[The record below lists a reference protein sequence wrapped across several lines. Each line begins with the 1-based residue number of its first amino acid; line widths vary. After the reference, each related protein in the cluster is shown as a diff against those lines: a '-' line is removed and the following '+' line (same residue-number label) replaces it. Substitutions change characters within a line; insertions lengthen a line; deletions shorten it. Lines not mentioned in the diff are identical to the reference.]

1 MDRLAYSASGMMFEA
16 DVVEGRSIETL
27 IEQIFA
33 NQEVSYIHV
42 HTPDAVATLS
52 GLTGHR

>member
-1 MDRLAYSASGMMFEA
+1 MMFEA